1 MKETM
6 IMLQQLAF
14 DRKKL
19 ALPVNVLLE
28 WEAKKYHSK
37 TSA

>member
-28 WEAKKYHSK
+28 
-37 TSA
+37 